1 VFSGWKGRRRI
12 LSVAGNPRMPLAGQ
26 EGYAVSEMVA
36 GAPAGREVQ
45 FALDDIVRCGAQ
57 RMLAEALEG
66 EVEEFLERHAEKR
79 DAAGRRRV
87 VRNGHLPERTIL
99 AGAGSLK
106 VRQPR
111 VRDRRGAEAADA
123 VTFTSSILPPYLR
136 RSKAMDELIPWLY
149 LRGISTS
156 DFQEGLAALVGPG
169 AKALSAKTVQRL
181 TTVWEEEFEVWN
193 RRDLTG
199 KEYVYLW
206 ADGVH
211 FNIRLE
217 EDRQCILVIVG
228 ATREGTKELLGVLDG
243 YREDKE
249 SWKELLLSLKA
260 RGLAIPPKLITADGA
275 LGLWAAL
282 PEVFPKTREQR
293 CWVHKTGN
301 VLSKLPKALQARAKA
316 ALHEIWMAETRAA
329 ADKALDAFSSQFH
342 AKYPKATQCLT
353 KDREALL
360 TFYDFPAEHWIHL
373 RTTNP
378 IESTFATVRHRHRKT
393 KGSGSRKACLT
404 MVFKLMQLAERHWR
418 KLNAVPQILHLLA
431 GYKFVDGIMQER
443 AA

>member
-1 VFSGWKGRRRI
+1 
-12 LSVAGNPRMPLAGQ
+12 MPLAGQ
-26 EGYAVSEMVA
+26 GGYAVEDRVA
-36 GAPAGREVQ
+36 GAPAGREVRSV
-45 FALDDIVRCGAQ
+45 LDDLARRGAQ
-57 RMLAEALEG
+57 RMLAEALEA
-66 EVEEFLERHAEKR
+66 EVSEFLERHAEQR
-79 DAAGRRRV
+79 DATGRRLV

-99 AGAGSLK
+99 AGPGPLT

-111 VRDRRGAEAADA
+111 VRDRRGADAEDA

-136 RSKAMDELIPWLY
+136 RSKLIDELIPWLY

-156 DFQEGLAALVGPG
+156 DFPEALQALVGPE
-169 AKALSAKTVQRL
+169 AKALSAKTIQRL
-181 TTVWEEEFEVWN
+181 TTIWEEEFEVWN

-199 KEYVYLW
+199 REYVYLW

-211 FNIRLE
+211 FNIRLGE
-217 EDRQCILVIVG
+217 ERQCILVIVG
-228 ATREGTKELLGVLDG
+228 ATREGVKELLGILDG

-249 SWKELLLSLKA
+249 SWKELLSSLRA
-260 RGLAIPPKLITADGA
+260 RGLRISPKLMAGDGA

-282 PEVFPKTREQR
+282 PEVFPETREQR

-301 VLSKLPKALQARAKA
+301 ILSKLPKALQAKAKA
-316 ALHEIWMAETRAA
+316 GLHEIWMAETRAA
-329 ADKALDAFSSQFH
+329 ADKAFDAFIAQYE
-342 AKYPKATQCLT
+342 AKYPKATHCLA

-360 TFYDFPAEHWIHL
+360 TFYDFPAEHWIHV

-378 IESTFATVRHRHRKT
+378 IESTFDTVRHRHRKT

-404 MVFKLMQLAERHWR
+404 MVFKLMRLAERHWR

>member
-1 VFSGWKGRRRI
+1 
-12 LSVAGNPRMPLAGQ
+12 
-26 EGYAVSEMVA
+26 
-36 GAPAGREVQ
+36 
-45 FALDDIVRCGAQ
+45 LDDLARRGAQ
-57 RMLAEALEG
+57 RMLAEALEA
-66 EVEEFLERHAEKR
+66 EVSEFLERHAEQR
-79 DAAGRRRV
+79 DATGRRLV

-99 AGAGSLK
+99 AGPGPLT

-111 VRDRRGAEAADA
+111 VRDRRGADAEDA

-136 RSKAMDELIPWLY
+136 RSKLIDELIPWLY

-156 DFQEGLAALVGPG
+156 DFPEALQALAGPE
-169 AKALSAKTVQRL
+169 AKALSAKTIQRL
-181 TTVWEEEFEVWN
+181 TTVWEDEFEVWN
-193 RRDLTG
+193 RRDLAG
-199 KEYVYLW
+199 REYVYLW

-211 FNIRLE
+211 FNIRLGE
-217 EDRQCILVIVG
+217 ERQCILVIVG
-228 ATREGTKELLGVLDG
+228 ATREGVKELLGILDG

-249 SWKELLLSLKA
+249 SWKELLLSLRA
-260 RGLAIPPKLITADGA
+260 RGLRISPKLMTGDGA

-282 PEVFPKTREQR
+282 PEVFPETREQR

-301 VLSKLPKALQARAKA
+301 ILSKLPKALQAKAKA
-316 ALHEIWMAETRAA
+316 GLHEIWMAETRAA
-329 ADKALDAFSSQFH
+329 AEKAFDAFITQYE
-342 AKYPKATQCLT
+342 AKYPKATHCLA

-360 TFYDFPAEHWIHL
+360 TFYDFPAEHWIHV

-378 IESTFATVRHRHRKT
+378 IESTFDTVRHRHRKT